1 MLFRINII
9 ILKLQWHFF
18 EDQINPF
25 SIYMGFQR
33 PCTPKISCKRR
44 TKWKISAFLILETY
58 YKFRVT

>member
-33 PCTPKISCKRR
+33 PCTPKI
-44 TKWKISAFLILETY
+44 ILQKKNKVEDFSILD
-58 YKFRVT
+58 FRNLLQV